1 MKPILGLSLF
11 VWASTLVMWNAAANE
26 PVEDSEDVPVPAVEV
41 PVAKKGKAPKAP
53 PEIPAD
59 VPHELDVAYLEGDR
73 NEKADLYLP
82 LSVPAGQKVPALILI
97 HGGGFNDGDKRRYR
111 EINFGTNA
119 AKRGYLAMSIN
130 YKLRKTKGQ
139 VTWPQCVY
147 DVKEAVRWL
156 KQNADKYH
164 IDPDR
169 IGAMGGSAGGNL
181 ASMLA
186 LTGPD
191 DGFEGEGSRT
201 NISTRIA
208 CAIDL
213 YGAVDLM
220 TYKSD
225 RPRPDTNK
233 PEMAMFN
240 KTKAEAPE
248 LYRKGSPTSYVRT
261 LSAPLLMIHGTGD
274 TVVLPNQSQLLRSKL
289 MEVGLPCPEYTISS
303 QAEAD
308 ALKEKLSRDRNALIL
323 IPEAPHTFDLEVRMS
338 REGPVVMDIADL
350 VFAWLDQHLK
360 PGASSDESTRS
371 SPSNQKSK

>member
-1 MKPILGLSLF
+1 MTKHLLWLLPAFVLTQGILWSQEDAEETDTPPAELK
-11 VWASTLVMWNAAANE
+11 AE
-26 PVEDSEDVPVPAVEV
+26 P
-41 PVAKKGKAPKAP
+41 KKKKKEP
-53 PEIPAD
+53 PTIPAD
-59 VPHELDVAYLEGDR
+59 IRTELDVDYLEGDR
-73 NEKADLYLP
+73 KEKADLYLP
-82 LSVPAGQKVPALILI
+82 QNVPAGQKVPALILI

-139 VTWPQCVY
+139 VTWPQNVH
-147 DVKEAVRWL
+147 DVKESVRWL
-156 KQNADKYH
+156 RQNAEKYN

-181 ASMLA
+181 AFMLA
-186 LTGPD
+186 LTGPE
-191 DGFEGEGSRT
+191 DGFDGEGTRT
-201 NISTRIA
+201 NLSTKIA
-208 CAIDL
+208 CAVDF

-240 KTKAEAPE
+240 QTKAQAPE
-248 LYRKGSPTSYVRT
+248 LYRRGSPTSYIRT
-261 LSAPLLMIHGTGD
+261 NTPPLLMIHGTGD

-289 MEVGLPCPEYTISS
+289 LEAGLSCPEYTIGS
-303 QAEAD
+303 QADTD
-308 ALKEKLSRDRNALIL
+308 ALKLKLPQDRNALIL
-323 IPEAPHTFDLEVRMS
+323 IPDAPHTFDLQVRMS
-338 REGPVVMDIADL
+338 REAPVMMDIADL

-360 PGASSDESTRS
+360 PGAGEKK
-371 SPSNQKSK
+371 P

>member
-1 MKPILGLSLF
+1 MKKMLFVVLPVLVLGLATAWPQEDDEEKDSSPGPTSS
-11 VWASTLVMWNAAANE
+11 VTNA
-26 PVEDSEDVPVPAVEV
+26 PAE
-41 PVAKKGKAPKAP
+41 KKKKAPKAP
-53 PEIPAD
+53 PEIPD
-59 VPHELDVAYLEGDR
+59 DIPHELDVDYLGGDR

-82 LSVPAGQKVPALILI
+82 MNVPPGQKVPALILI

-130 YKLRKTKGQ
+130 YKLRKQKGQ

-147 DVKEAVRWL
+147 DVKESVRWL

-169 IGAMGGSAGGNL
+169 IAAMGGSAGGNL
-181 ASMLA
+181 AFMLA
-186 LTGPD
+186 LTGPE
-191 DGFEGEGSRT
+191 DGFEGEGTRT

-240 KTKAEAPE
+240 QTKAQAPE
-248 LYRKGSPTSYVRT
+248 LYRRGSPTSYVRT
-261 LSAPLLMIHGTGD
+261 NAVPLLMIHGTGD

-289 MEVGLPCPEYTISS
+289 LEAGLPCPEYTIAS
-303 QAEAD
+303 QADAD
-308 ALKEKLSRDRNALIL
+308 ALKKKIPQDRNALIL
-323 IPEAPHTFDLEVRMS
+323 IPKAPHTFDLEVRMS
-338 REGPVVMDIADL
+338 RDGPVVMDIADL
-350 VFAWLDQHLK
+350 VFAWLDRHLK
-360 PGASSDESTRS
+360 PSAQEK
-371 SPSNQKSK
+371 SP

>member
-1 MKPILGLSLF
+1 LKQVFYLSFF
-11 VWASTLVMWNAAANE
+11 VWAAALTMGCAAGNE
-26 PVEDSEDVPVPAVEV
+26 PAEDSEDAPVTAIEAPTS
-41 PVAKKGKAPKAP
+41 KKVKTPKTL

-59 VPHELDVAYLEGDR
+59 IPHELDVSYLNGDR

-82 LSVPAGQKVPALILI
+82 MNVPAGQRVPALILI

-147 DVKEAVRWL
+147 DVKESVRWL

-186 LTGPD
+186 LTGPG
-191 DGFEGEGSRT
+191 DGFEGEGTRT
-201 NISTRIA
+201 NISSRIA

-261 LSAPLLMIHGTGD
+261 NSVPLLMIHGTGD

-289 MEVGLPCPEYTISS
+289 MGLGVPCPEYTLSN
-303 QAEAD
+303 QLEAD
-308 ALKEKLSRDRNALIL
+308 ALKEKLPADRHALIL
-323 IPEAPHTFDLEVRMS
+323 IPEAPHTFDLQVRMS

-350 VFAWLDQHLK
+350 VFAWLDRYLK
-360 PGASSDESTRS
+360 PSTVEKK
-371 SPSNQKSK
+371 P